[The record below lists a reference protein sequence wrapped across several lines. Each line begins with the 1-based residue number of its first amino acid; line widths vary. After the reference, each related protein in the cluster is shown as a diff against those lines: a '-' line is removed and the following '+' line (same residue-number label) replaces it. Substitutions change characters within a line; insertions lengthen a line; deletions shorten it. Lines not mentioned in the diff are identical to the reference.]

1 MINGEIMVK
10 LIVNA
15 KLSSGNI
22 VNILI
27 INDKIID
34 ISNEKKYTNLLNS
47 LNDFEIIDAHNNY
60 VIPSY
65 IDNHEHIIGGGG
77 EDGFVSKIEG
87 MSSID
92 ILKNGVTT
100 VVGVLGT
107 DTLTRSVENLVSKTK
122 AFNNDDITAFC
133 LTGGYQY
140 PSPTITGSVGKDI
153 VFINEIIGAKIAI
166 SDHRCYNPNKDDLI
180 KLLSEIRVAA
190 LLAKKIGI
198 LNIHVGWGKGNMDV
212 LFDILNETNIPI
224 STIRPTHIT
233 NNEMVFKQAMKL
245 TKKKGY
251 MDITIDDDLAKTFYY
266 LKKAKKNGNIDYVTM
281 STDANGSC
289 PIWKDGKVIGMK
301 KSSNSL
307 IHSLVRYLICQKN
320 FTIMDAIRYVTI
332 NPSEALGLF
341 NKGRIVVGN
350 DADMIIMDSDYNIDT
365 IISKGKTITKEKKI
379 IKRSYYSE

>member
-1 MINGEIMVK
+1 MIK
-10 LIVNA
+10 LIINA
-15 KLSSGNI
+15 KLPNDNI

-27 INDKIID
+27 VNDKIID
-34 ISNEKKYTNLLNS
+34 VSNNKKYNDLLNNIS
-47 LNDFEIIDAHNNY
+47 DFEIIDARNNY

-65 IDNHEHIIGGGG
+65 IDNHEHIVGGGG
-77 EDGFVSKIEG
+77 EDGFISKIDE

-122 AFNNDDITAFC
+122 ALNSDDITAFC

-140 PSPTITGSVGKDI
+140 PSPTIIGSVGKDI

-180 KLLSEIRVAA
+180 KLLSEIRVASLIA
-190 LLAKKIGI
+190 RKIGI

-224 STIRPTHIT
+224 NTIRPTHIT
-233 NNEMVFKQAMKL
+233 NNEKVFEQAMEL
-245 TKKKGY
+245 TRKNGY
-251 MDITIDDDLAKTFYY
+251 MDITIDENIEKTYYY
-266 LKKAKKNGNIDYVTM
+266 LRKAHKMGNINYITM

-289 PIWKDGKVIGMK
+289 PIWKDGKVLGMK
-301 KSSNSL
+301 KSDNSI
-307 IHSLVRYLICQKN
+307 IHRLVRYLICEKKYSVN
-320 FTIMDAIRYVTI
+320 DAIRFVTS
-332 NPSEALGLF
+332 NPSKALGLQ
-341 NKGRIVVGN
+341 NKGEILEAN
-350 DADMIIMDSDYNIDT
+350 DADMIIMDNDYNIDT
-365 IISKGKTITKEKKI
+365 VISKGKTIVKEKKL
-379 IKRSYYSE
+379 IKRSYYNE

>member
-1 MINGEIMVK
+1 MIK
-10 LIVNA
+10 LIENA
-15 KLSSGNI
+15 KLSSGDI

-27 INDKIID
+27 VNNKIVD
-34 ISNEKKYTNLLNS
+34 ISSNKKFDNIFKNIS
-47 LNDFEIIDAHNNY
+47 DVEIIDAKMNY
-60 VIPSY
+60 IIPSY

-77 EDGFVSKIEG
+77 EDGFISKIEE

-122 AFNNDDITAFC
+122 AFNSDDITAFC

-166 SDHRCYNPNKDDLI
+166 SDHRCYNPNKNDLI
-180 KLLSEIRVAA
+180 KLLSEIRVAS
-190 LLAKKIGI
+190 LLSKKIGI

-224 STIRPTHIT
+224 NVIRPTHIT
-233 NNEMVFKQAMKL
+233 NNENVFKQAMEL

-251 MDITIDDDLAKTFYY
+251 MDVTIDEDYSKTVYY
-266 LKKAKKNGNIDYVTM
+266 LKKIIDLGNIDYITM

-289 PIWKDGKVIGMK
+289 PIWANGSVIGMR
-301 KSSNSL
+301 KSNNSL
-307 IHSLVRYLICQKN
+307 IHNLVKYLICYEK
-320 FTIMDAIRYVTI
+320 ISVMDAIRYVTV
-332 NPSEALGLF
+332 NPSRALGLI
-341 NKGRIVVGN
+341 NKGNIIVNN
-350 DADMIIMDSDYNIDT
+350 DADIIIMDNDYNIDT
-365 IISKGKTITKEKKI
+365 VLSSGKTIMKEKKL

>member
-1 MINGEIMVK
+1 MIKI
-10 LIVNA
+10 IRNA
-15 KLSSGNI
+15 KLINNEL
-22 VNILI
+22 VDILI
-27 INDKIID
+27 VNDKIID
-34 ISNEKKYTNLLNS
+34 ILSRENNCKFLTLTDEY
-47 LNDFEIIDAHNNY
+47 EIIDAHSNY

-77 EDGFVSKIEG
+77 EDGFISKIEE

-107 DTLTRSVENLVSKTK
+107 DTITRSVENLVSKTK
-122 AFNNDDITAFC
+122 ALNMDDVTAFC
-133 LTGGYQY
+133 LTGGYQF

-198 LNIHVGWGKGNMDV
+198 LNIHVGWGKGNMNV
-212 LFDILNETNIPI
+212 LYDILNETNIPI
-224 STIRPTHIT
+224 NVIRPTHIT
-233 NNEMVFKQAMKL
+233 NNDKVFEQAMEL

-251 MDITIDDDLAKTFYY
+251 MDITIDENPERTFSY
-266 LKKAKKNGNIDYVTM
+266 LKKAYNMGDINYVTM

-289 PIWKDGKVIGMK
+289 PIWKDGKVLGMK
-301 KSSNSL
+301 KSDNSI
-307 IHSLVRYLICQKN
+307 IHNLVRYLVCVKN
-320 FTIMDAIRYVTI
+320 YTVSDAIRFITI
-332 NPSEALGLF
+332 NSGKALGLF
-341 NKGRIVVGN
+341 SKGSIEINK
-350 DADMIIMDSDYNIDT
+350 DADIIIMDDDYYIDT
-365 IISKGKTITKEKKI
+365 VISNGNTIIKEKKL
-379 IKRSYYSE
+379 IKRSYYGE

>member
-1 MINGEIMVK
+1 MIK
-10 LIVNA
+10 LIINA
-15 KLSSGNI
+15 KLPDDNI

-27 INDKIID
+27 VNDKIID
-34 ISNEKKYTNLLNS
+34 VSNKKKYCDLRNRVS
-47 LNDFEIIDAHNNY
+47 DMEIIDAHNNY

-77 EDGFVSKIEG
+77 EDGFISKIDE

-107 DTLTRSVENLVSKTK
+107 DTLTRSVENLVSKAK
-122 AFNNDDITAFC
+122 AFNCDDLTAFC

-190 LLAKKIGI
+190 LIAKKVGI

-224 STIRPTHIT
+224 NTIRPTHIT
-233 NNEMVFKQAMKL
+233 NNEKVFEQAMEL
-245 TKKKGY
+245 TRKNGY
-251 MDITIDDDLAKTFYY
+251 MDITIDENLEKTYHY
-266 LKKAKKNGNIDYVTM
+266 LKRVYEMGDINYITM

-289 PIWKDGKVIGMK
+289 PIWDKGKVLGMK
-301 KSSNSL
+301 KSDNSI
-307 IHSLVRYLICQKN
+307 IHGLVKYLICKQN
-320 FTIMDAIRYVTI
+320 YSVNDAIRFVTT
-332 NPSEALGLF
+332 NPSRALGLLR
-341 NKGRIVVGN
+341 KGSIKLNN
-350 DADMIIMDSDYNIDT
+350 DADMIIMDNDYNIDT
-365 IISKGKTITKEKKI
+365 VISKGKIIVKEKKL

>member
-1 MINGEIMVK
+1 MIK
-10 LIVNA
+10 LIINA
-15 KLSSGNI
+15 KLPNNNI

-27 INDKIID
+27 VNDKIID
-34 ISNEKKYTNLLNS
+34 VSNNKKYNDLLNNIS
-47 LNDFEIIDAHNNY
+47 DFEIINARNNY

-65 IDNHEHIIGGGG
+65 IDNHEHIVGGGG
-77 EDGFVSKIEG
+77 EDGFISKIDE

-122 AFNNDDITAFC
+122 ALNSDDITAFC

-140 PSPTITGSVGKDI
+140 PSPTIIGSVGKDI

-180 KLLSEIRVAA
+180 KLLSEIRVAS
-190 LLAKKIGI
+190 LIAKKIGI

-224 STIRPTHIT
+224 NTIRPTHIT
-233 NNEMVFKQAMKL
+233 NNKKVFEQAMEL
-245 TKKKGY
+245 TRKNGY
-251 MDITIDDDLAKTFYY
+251 MDITIDEDIEKTYYY
-266 LKKAKKNGNIDYVTM
+266 LRKAHKIGNINYITM

-289 PIWKDGKVIGMK
+289 PIWKDGKVLGMK
-301 KSSNSL
+301 KSDNSI
-307 IHSLVRYLICQKN
+307 IHRLVRYLICEKKYSVN
-320 FTIMDAIRYVTI
+320 DAIRFVTS
-332 NPSEALGLF
+332 NPSKALGLQ
-341 NKGRIVVGN
+341 NKGEILEAN
-350 DADMIIMDSDYNIDT
+350 DADMIIMDNDYNIDT
-365 IISKGKTITKEKKI
+365 VISKGKTIVKEKKL
-379 IKRSYYSE
+379 IKRSYYNE

>member
-1 MINGEIMVK
+1 MIKQI
-10 LIVNA
+10 INA
-15 KLSSGNI
+15 KLPSGVI

-27 INDKIID
+27 VNDKIID
-34 ISNEKKYTNLLNS
+34 ISANKNYNNVLNS
-47 LNDFEIIDAHNNY
+47 INDFEVIDAHNNY

-65 IDNHEHIIGGGG
+65 VDNHEHIIGGGG
-77 EDGFVSKIEG
+77 EDGFISKIGE

-122 AFNNDDITAFC
+122 ALNSDDLTAYC

-140 PSPTITGSVGKDI
+140 PSPTITGSIGKDI

-180 KLLSEIRVAA
+180 KMLSEIRVAA
-190 LLAKKIGI
+190 LLSKKIGI

-224 STIRPTHIT
+224 NVIRPTHIT
-233 NNEMVFKQAMKL
+233 NNDKVFKQAMQL

-251 MDITIDDDLAKTFYY
+251 MDITIDENIEKTYYY
-266 LKKAKKNGNIDYVTM
+266 LTKAHKMGNIDYITM

-289 PIWKDGKVIGMK
+289 PIWKDGKVLGMK
-301 KSSNSL
+301 KSDNSI
-307 IHSLVRYLICQKN
+307 IHKLVKYLICEKKYSVD
-320 FTIMDAIRYVTI
+320 DAIRFVTS
-332 NPSEALGLF
+332 NPSKALGLQ
-341 NKGRIVVGN
+341 NKGEILVGN
-350 DADMIIMDSDYNIDT
+350 DADMIIMDNDYNIDT
-365 IISKGKTITKEKKI
+365 VISKGKTIVKEKEL
-379 IKRSYYSE
+379 IKRSYYNE

>member
-1 MINGEIMVK
+1 MFK
-10 LIVNA
+10 LIKNA
-15 KLSSGNI
+15 KMLNNDI

-27 INDKIID
+27 INNKIID
-34 ISNEKKYTNLLNS
+34 ISVNKRYENLIDNI
-47 LNDFEIIDAHNNY
+47 EIIDAHGNY

-77 EDGFVSKIEG
+77 EDGFISRIEE

-92 ILKNGVTT
+92 LLKNGVTT

-107 DTLTRSVENLVSKTK
+107 DTLTRSVENLLSKTK

-140 PSPTITGSVGKDI
+140 PSPTVTDSVGKDI

-190 LLAKKIGI
+190 LLAKKVGI
-198 LNIHVGWGKGNMDV
+198 LNVHVGWGKGNMNV
-212 LFDILNETNIPI
+212 LIDILNETNIPI
-224 STIRPTHIT
+224 NIIRPTHIT
-233 NNEMVFKQAMKL
+233 NNEVVFNQALDL

-251 MDITIDDDLAKTFYY
+251 MDITIDEDLKKNIYY
-266 LKKAKKNGNIDYVTM
+266 LKRTLSSGDIDYITM

-289 PIWKDGKVIGMK
+289 PIWKDGIAVGMK
-301 KSSNSL
+301 KSDNSL
-307 IHSLVRYLICQKN
+307 IHSLVKYLICCEN
-320 FTIMDAIRYVTI
+320 FSVIDAIRYVTL
-332 NPSEALGLF
+332 NPSRALGLF
-341 NKGRIVVGN
+341 NKGKIAIN
-350 DADMIIMDSDYNIDT
+350 YDADIIIMDDDYNIDT
-365 IISKGKTITKEKKI
+365 ILSKGKTIVKDKML